1 MQRTNPEGPKC
12 SMDGPPGFLFRNPAQ
27 ETERKLGIKLPADY
41 EEFLSIMN
49 GFEQSRGDEEQN
61 SAGNIG
67 DFLKLGWCFGYMG
80 IWGVALMTTYLR
92 LHCPHKG
99 TGGKSLL
106 NRQRRGSSDINA
118 VKTPPTLL

>member
-49 GFEQSRGDEEQN
+49 GFEQSRGGIVLDSPLHPVSNIRWLEDNEDYLSISN
-61 SAGNIG
+61 SS
-67 DFLKLGWCFGYMG
+67 F
-80 IWGVALMTTYLR
+80 
-92 LHCPHKG
+92 
-99 TGGKSLL
+99 
-106 NRQRRGSSDINA
+106 
-118 VKTPPTLL
+118 